1 MSTPDATR
9 LAQIERKLD
18 RLAVMMN
25 TQQER
30 FEEQAEISLEWRKK
44 MSSLLHGP
52 DGASGL
58 VVRVDRLE
66 QTSERSRWVVRA
78 MGGSA
83 LAALVGATFAL
94 FKSG

>member
-1 MSTPDATR
+1 MTTPEAQH

-25 TQQER
+25 AHQDR
-30 FEEQAEISLEWRKK
+30 FEEQSEVSREWRQS
-44 MSSLLHGP
+44 MTRLLHGE

-58 VVRVDRLE
+58 MVRVDRLE

-83 LAALVGATFAL
+83 IAALGSALFAL